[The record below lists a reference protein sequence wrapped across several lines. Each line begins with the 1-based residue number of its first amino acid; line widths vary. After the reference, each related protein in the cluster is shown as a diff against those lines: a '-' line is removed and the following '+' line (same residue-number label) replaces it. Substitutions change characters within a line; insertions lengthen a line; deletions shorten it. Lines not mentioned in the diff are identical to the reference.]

1 MYDLFK
7 AELFRFRY
15 GALAYFL
22 VHGGLI
28 AFYGRVTDLLQQ
40 SPMVVQGVAA
50 VYALSGVLLGLYQM
64 GGYRRPNR
72 WLNLIH
78 RPVHPRRI
86 ALALIGAAS
95 VLILVAVVVP
105 MVLLLGVQ
113 ETLSA
118 RVVDLRHWL
127 IPVAGFLIAFA
138 SYLAG
143 AYAVLGVRRYAPF
156 VLILPALLA
165 FSDSVGLGAIAVQLL
180 VALWLGF
187 LVLTAFRPDLTRI
200 PARPAE
206 LAATGLPVAMA
217 VYLVLLTV
225 GGIAFQLGWIMLGTH
240 PLNSIPA
247 KGGMVEA
254 SRSEGPALIADGLSA
269 RRDPQARLWREQ
281 LAISDSF
288 KIQPGFDQLPVRG
301 ELTNTVPI
309 EFDDNERGIN
319 WTFSHDSMR
328 FEGRRT
334 VGGAAYKSLGLGD
347 RGQPFQRPP
356 VSIGDGT
363 MVDAGR
369 VARFDQESERIE
381 PRIAVPAGE
390 TIAAPP
396 APIGESIALLTDKAL
411 YFYDAQVLVSGDRLF
426 PARQRVSLA
435 GPIGNLDR
443 IDIVELLDGYL
454 VSETFGRGNPD
465 GEGDSWQQIVRVD
478 GAGREF
484 MVARRDLVSDFPT
497 LSRFRDF
504 WLSPSLRT
512 AYRGA
517 MRLFAPSTPLRESRA
532 SAVPGFVW
540 ALALALSLLA
550 LAGAWWW
557 SGRVGLSRGRRI
569 GWSIASALA
578 GLPGLITLILFH
590 PKRTQAV

>member
-15 GALAYFL
+15 WALAYFL

-40 SPMVVQGVAA
+40 EPMVVQGVAA

-78 RPVHPRRI
+78 RPLDPRRI
-86 ALALIGAAS
+86 ALALIGAAA
-95 VLILVAVVVP
+95 VLMLAALVMPMAIL
-105 MVLLLGVQ
+105 LTVQ
-113 ETLSA
+113 ELFSA

-127 IPVAGFLIAFA
+127 LPVAALLIAFA

-143 AYAVLGVRRYAPF
+143 AYAMLGVRRYAPF

-165 FSDSVGLGAIAVQLL
+165 FSDAVGLGAIAVQLL

-187 LVLTAFRPDLTRI
+187 LVLTAFRPDLTRV
-200 PARPAE
+200 PSRPAE
-206 LAATGLPVAMA
+206 LAATALPVAMA
-217 VYLVLLTV
+217 LYLVLLTV

-240 PLNSIPA
+240 PLNSITM
-247 KGGMVEA
+247 KGGFVEA
-254 SRSEGPALIADGLSA
+254 TRAEGPQLIAAGLAA
-269 RRDPQARLWREQ
+269 RNDPQARLWREQ
-281 LAISDSF
+281 AGISDAF

-309 EFDDNERGIN
+309 EFDDSERGIH

-328 FEGRRT
+328 FEGRRN

-347 RGQPFQRPP
+347 RDALFQRPP
-356 VSIGDGT
+356 VSLGDGT

-390 TIAAPP
+390 TIAAVPV
-396 APIGESIALLTDKAL
+396 AVGESIALLTDKAL
-411 YFYDAQVLVSGDRLF
+411 YFYDAQVLESGDRAF
-426 PARQRVSLA
+426 PARQRVALA
-435 GPIGNLDR
+435 GPIGNLER
-443 IDIVELLDGYL
+443 IDLIELLDGYL

-465 GEGDSWQQIVRVD
+465 GEGDSRQELVRVD
-478 GAGREF
+478 GAGHSAI
-484 MVARRDLVSDFPT
+484 VARRELVSDYPT

-504 WLSPSLRT
+504 WLSPALRNV
-512 AYRGA
+512 YRGA
-517 MRLFAPSTPLRESRA
+517 MRLFAPHTPLRESRP

-540 ALALALSLLA
+540 GLALALSLIA

-557 SGRVGLSRGRRI
+557 SGRVKLPRLRRI
-569 GWSIASALA
+569 GWTIASALT
-578 GLPGLITLILFH
+578 GLPGLVTLILFH
-590 PKRTQAV
+590 PKRAVAG

>member
-1 MYDLFK
+1 MRDLFK

-15 GALAYFL
+15 WALAYFL

-40 SPMVVQGVAA
+40 QPMVVQGVAA

-78 RPVHPRRI
+78 RPLDPRRI

-95 VLILVAVVVP
+95 VLILAAVVIP
-105 MVLLLGVQ
+105 MLLLLGIQ
-113 ETLSA
+113 ELLSA

-127 IPVAGFLIAFA
+127 IPLAAFLIAFA

-165 FSDSVGLGAIAVQLL
+165 FSDAVGLGAIAVQLL

-187 LVLTAFRPDLTRI
+187 LVLTAFRPDLTEI
-200 PARPAE
+200 PSRPAE
-206 LAATGLPVAMA
+206 LAASAFPVAMA

-247 KGGMVEA
+247 KGGYVEA
-254 SRSEGPALIADGLSA
+254 SRSEGPELIAAGLAGRGDS
-269 RRDPQARLWREQ
+269 QARLWREQ
-281 LAISDSF
+281 VGISDAF

-309 EFDDNERGIN
+309 EYDDNERGIH

-328 FEGRRT
+328 FEGRKA
-334 VGGAAYKSLGLGD
+334 VGGAYYKRLGLGD
-347 RGQPFQRPP
+347 RNQSFQRPP
-356 VSIGDGT
+356 VSLGDGT

-396 APIGESIALLTDKAL
+396 ASVGESIALLTDKAL
-411 YFYDAQVLVSGDRLF
+411 YFYDLQVLELGDRAF
-426 PARQRVSLA
+426 PARQRVALA
-435 GPIGNLDR
+435 GPIGNLER
-443 IDIVELLDGYL
+443 IDLVETLDGYL

-465 GEGDSWQQIVRVD
+465 GEGDAWQQIVRVD
-478 GAGREF
+478 GEGRAAI
-484 MVARRDLVSDFPT
+484 VARRDLVSDYPT

-504 WLSPSLRT
+504 WVSPALRT

-517 MRLFAPSTPLRESRA
+517 MRLFAPTTPLRESSRLGRA
-532 SAVPGFVW
+532 RLRLGPGISAQP
-540 ALALALSLLA
+540 ARARRSLVV
-550 LAGAWWW
+550 GRT
-557 SGRVGLSRGRRI
+557 SG
-569 GWSIASALA
+569 
-578 GLPGLITLILFH
+578 P
-590 PKRTQAV
+590 